1 VNVESSQEHTAF
13 FYVPVSLMLQREIQM
28 QATAR
33 THKIGRERWS
43 SSRLF
48 RLWKRQQ
55 LVLQQTQNNYVA
67 ERGEIILRVA
77 PEVSFQNSKSCSSFR
92 WKPWLTT
99 CIRSYYTCGNLR
111 IPDECSGDDVLL
123 ALEYFGILTASAS
136 DFVFDS
142 KHAFSRIQAWSRYF
156 EGRVHLAE
164 TLLEDYDDV
173 EIKDNEQNGRSNE
186 LGSHTLVW
194 VLFQEEE
201 DVENE
206 HDDFKILE
214 HGACNQKPEYRSLNL
229 NGENIRRLTV
239 REQGGLY
246 DLFCGKRNRNN
257 KYAGEICEEKTEE
270 NALTKQM
277 PLRMRYDFCEYVRQ
291 SLPSKSNIWFSIERV
306 EVTSKSNT
314 NRAKSGVEIRPVIRI
329 NRDRRVFAT
338 MIPKNEEQIKS
349 TNIKDGNGFK
359 NINNNKSSVQD
370 KSVNLARYQLQN
382 SLLDLES
389 NATNHS
395 SHMETLPGK
404 GRLKWNYDRSEYLHL
419 PHSSDKE
426 EGSVLA
432 SDPYTN
438 IRYNASTS
446 SLLHTEQRNSDL
458 ESRKSVEIVEVMSK
472 PKPSEMKSVIDIN
485 NAKKPIKYVNMELGD
500 LRSVTSVLSEPVLD
514 DRGALNEFYSTIKSM
529 NYKVGKYDQAKRI
542 VRERCQEII
551 IKTPPRTTRNLVN
564 TPPWDKEQHSVRSE
578 EEIQKGESSRK
589 ENKKVA
595 INGET
600 NSEAQANESRENEG
614 EGSESGDDNENL
626 DEQPGISPTDFH
638 GSWGQLLA
646 SVCESII
653 PSQSRNYISHSPIRQ
668 FTVSSNKST
677 SSSVSSSDDEHQAFY
692 VCPIREGTESTSK
705 PNEFVD
711 QAKKLGSELSDQ
723 FDELMKVA
731 YNNDNYQVET
741 KGSLKEIPEILS
753 IRSDEDRTMT
763 SCLASSI
770 VGRTSRTFEECR
782 RKSDECASDNF
793 TSDRR
798 SFDIDSFNKSA
809 DAMPHRSGES
819 KPRTASRKHKKGLVT
834 RMKTIVSSPKCEAN
848 VLSKR
853 RDGHKR
859 YPKIEERASV
869 SSSTRE
875 STAGIN
881 MNNYN
886 KENRYSRRENRF
898 YS

>member
-1 VNVESSQEHTAF
+1 
-13 FYVPVSLMLQREIQM
+13 MLQREIQM

-55 LVLQQTQNNYVA
+55 RILQQTQKKHIA
-67 ERGEIILRVA
+67 ERGEIILRVT
-77 PEVSFQNSKSCSSFR
+77 PEVNSQNSKSCSSFR

-142 KHAFSRIQAWSRYF
+142 KHAFGRIQAWSRYF

-173 EIKDNEQNGRSNE
+173 EIEDNEENGRNNE

-206 HDDFKILE
+206 HDGFKILE
-214 HGACNQKPEYRSLNL
+214 HGACNQKTD
-229 NGENIRRLTV
+229 IKRLTV
-239 REQGGLY
+239 GKQGGLY
-246 DLFCGKRNRNN
+246 DLFCGKRNKNN
-257 KYAGEICEEKTEE
+257 KYTGELYEEKTGE

-277 PLRMRYDFCEYVRQ
+277 PLRMRHDFCEYVRQ
-291 SLPSKSNIWFSIERV
+291 SLPSKTKIWFDVERV

-314 NRAKSGVEIRPVIRI
+314 NRRKIGVEIRPVIRM

-338 MIPKNEEQIKS
+338 MIPKNDEQIKS
-349 TNIKDGNGFK
+349 TNIKDSNGVK
-359 NINNNKSSVQD
+359 NITPAESSVQD
-370 KSVNLARYQLQN
+370 KPVNLARYQLQN

-389 NATNHS
+389 NVTNHS
-395 SHMETLPGK
+395 SNTKTLPGK
-404 GRLKWNYDRSEYLHL
+404 GRSKCNYNRSEYLHL

-432 SDPYTN
+432 SDPQTN
-438 IRYNASTS
+438 IRYHASTS

-458 ESRKSVEIVEVMSK
+458 ESRKSIEIVEAMSK
-472 PKPSEMKSVIDIN
+472 PKPSQMKSVIDTN
-485 NAKKPIKYVNMELGD
+485 NAKTPIKYVNMELGD

-514 DRGALNEFYSTIKSM
+514 DKGALNEFYSTIKSM
-529 NYKVGKYDQAKRI
+529 NKKVGKYDQAKRI

-564 TPPWDKEQHSVRSE
+564 TPPWDKEQYSVRSE
-578 EEIQKGESSRK
+578 EETKKGESSRQ

-595 INGET
+595 INEEPD
-600 NSEAQANESRENEG
+600 SKAQTNESKENEGEG

-626 DEQPGISPTDFH
+626 DEQPGTSPADFH
-638 GSWGQLLA
+638 GGWGQLLA

-653 PSQSRNYISHSPIRQ
+653 PSQSRNYISHSPIRH

-692 VCPIREGTESTSK
+692 VCPVREGTESTSK
-705 PNEFVD
+705 PNEFAD
-711 QAKKLGSELSDQ
+711 KAKKLGSELSDQ

-731 YNNDNYQVET
+731 YSNDNYQEQT
-741 KGSLKEIPEILS
+741 NGSLEEIPEILS
-753 IRSDEDRTMT
+753 TRSDEDRTMT
-763 SCLASSI
+763 SCLTSSI
-770 VGRTSRTFEECR
+770 VGRTSRNFEECR
-782 RKSDECASDNF
+782 RKSDECASVKFRGDTHKRMSCN
-793 TSDRR
+793 
-798 SFDIDSFNKSA
+798 IDSSNKSA
-809 DAMPHRSGES
+809 DAMPHRLDERR
-819 KPRTASRKHKKGLVT
+819 PRTASRKHKKGLVT
-834 RMKTIVSSPKCEAN
+834 RMKPIVSSPKCEAN
-848 VLSKR
+848 VISKR
-853 RDGHKR
+853 RDKHKR
-859 YPKIEERASV
+859 YPKIEDRASI

-881 MNNYN
+881 MKNYN

>member
-1 VNVESSQEHTAF
+1 
-13 FYVPVSLMLQREIQM
+13 MLQREIQM

-33 THKIGRERWS
+33 THNIGRERWS

-55 LVLQQTQNNYVA
+55 LILQQTQKKHVA
-67 ERGEIILRVA
+67 ERGEIILRVT
-77 PEVSFQNSKSCSSFR
+77 PEDNSQNSKSCSSFR
-92 WKPWLTT
+92 WKPRLTT

-142 KHAFSRIQAWSRYF
+142 KHAFGRIQAWSRYF

-173 EIKDNEQNGRSNE
+173 EIGNNEQNVRSNE

-206 HDDFKILE
+206 HDDLKILE
-214 HGACNQKPEYRSLNL
+214 NGACNQKTEYRSLNL
-229 NGENIRRLTV
+229 NGKNIRRLTV
-239 REQGGLY
+239 GEQGGLY
-246 DLFCGKRNRNN
+246 DLFCGKRNKNN
-257 KYAGEICEEKTEE
+257 KYTGEIYEEKTRES
-270 NALTKQM
+270 ALTKQM
-277 PLRMRYDFCEYVRQ
+277 PLRMRHDFCEYVRQ
-291 SLPSKSNIWFSIERV
+291 SLPSKSKIWFDIERV

-314 NRAKSGVEIRPVIRI
+314 NRRKIGVEIRPVIRI

-338 MIPKNEEQIKS
+338 LIPKNEEQINS
-349 TNIKDGNGFK
+349 TNIKDGNEFK
-359 NINNNKSSVQD
+359 NITSAKSSVQD
-370 KSVNLARYQLQN
+370 RSVNLARYQLQN

-395 SHMETLPGK
+395 SNMKTLPDK
-404 GRLKWNYDRSEYLHL
+404 GRSKCNYDRSEYLHL
-419 PHSSDKE
+419 PHNSDKE
-426 EGSVLA
+426 ERSVLA
-432 SDPYTN
+432 SDPQTN
-438 IRYNASTS
+438 IRYHASTS
-446 SLLHTEQRNSDL
+446 SLLYTEQRNSNP
-458 ESRKSVEIVEVMSK
+458 ESRSSVEIVEVISK
-472 PKPSEMKSVIDIN
+472 PKPSEMKSVIDTCK
-485 NAKKPIKYVNMELGD
+485 AKTPIKYVNMELGD

-514 DRGALNEFYSTIKSM
+514 DKGGLNEFYSTIKSM
-529 NYKVGKYDQAKRI
+529 NNKVGKYDQAKRI
-542 VRERCQEII
+542 VRERFQEII
-551 IKTPPRTTRNLVN
+551 IKTPPRTARNLVN
-564 TPPWDKEQHSVRSE
+564 TPPWDKEQYSDRSE
-578 EEIQKGESSRK
+578 EEIKKGEGSRK

-595 INGET
+595 INGEP
-600 NSEAQANESRENEG
+600 NSKAQANESKENEG
-614 EGSESGDDNENL
+614 EESESGDNNENL
-626 DEQPGISPTDFH
+626 DEQPGTSPADFH

-653 PSQSRNYISHSPIRQ
+653 PSQSRNSISHSPIRH
-668 FTVSSNKST
+668 FTVSSNKSA

-692 VCPIREGTESTSK
+692 VCPVQEGTESTSK

-711 QAKKLGSELSDQ
+711 KAKKLGSELSDQ

-731 YNNDNYQVET
+731 YNNDNYQEQT
-741 KGSLKEIPEILS
+741 NGSLEEIPEILS

-763 SCLASSI
+763 SCLTSSI
-770 VGRTSRTFEECR
+770 VERTSRTFEAYR
-782 RKSDECASDNF
+782 RKSDECASDKF
-793 TSDRR
+793 RSDTHKRR
-798 SFDIDSFNKSA
+798 SFNIDSFNKSA
-809 DAMPHRSGES
+809 DAMPHRLGERR
-819 KPRTASRKHKKGLVT
+819 PRTASRKPKKGLVT
-834 RMKTIVSSPKCEAN
+834 RMKSIVSSPKCEAN

-853 RDGHKR
+853 RDGRKR
-859 YPKIEERASV
+859 YPKIEDRESV